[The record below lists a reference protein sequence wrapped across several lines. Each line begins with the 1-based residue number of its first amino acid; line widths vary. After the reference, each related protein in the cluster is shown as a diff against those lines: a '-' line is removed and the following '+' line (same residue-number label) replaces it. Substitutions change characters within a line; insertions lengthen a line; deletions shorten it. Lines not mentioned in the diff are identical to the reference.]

1 MNSKAKNQMQ
11 DSKKVFNKYETKRDK
26 LAPVSVFYRRMAWNL
41 FIACSLLA
49 VCLAMGILGYH
60 FTADIS
66 WIDSLHNA
74 SMILSGMGPVVE
86 IRSVGGKLFSSFYA
100 LFSGVAFITNIG
112 IILAP
117 MAHRLYHRLHVDEE
131 SDNDDKP

>member
-1 MNSKAKNQMQ
+1 MYESK
-11 DSKKVFNKYETKRDK
+11 DES
-26 LAPVSVFYRRMAWNL
+26 LAPLPVFYGRIFRNL
-41 FIACSLLA
+41 LFASGILA
-49 VCLAMGILGYH
+49 VCLTIGILGYH
-60 FTADIS
+60 YTDNIS

-86 IRSVGGKLFSSFYA
+86 IKSNLGKIFSSFYA

-117 MAHRLYHRLHVDEE
+117 AAHRLYHRLHLEDG
-131 SDNDDKP
+131 N